1 MLVTD
6 LRDLLGAKLVAYL
19 GDVKEARA
27 GRRHR
32 QVAGEHDLLRLR
44 LAYKAARPFHPRRQP
59 AVIQASFQARTPRWP
74 TGPPAQLLRFDV
86 VDHGGLERA
95 LIHHIK

>member
-1 MLVTD
+1 MTTTAQDPTWPTSTLPARPPVLVTD

-19 GDVKEARA
+19 GGVKEARA

-32 QVAGEHDLLRLR
+32 QVAGDMTYSGR

-59 AVIQASFQARTPRWP
+59 AVIQA
-74 TGPPAQLLRFDV
+74 
-86 VDHGGLERA
+86 
-95 LIHHIK
+95 